1 MRPVPHATS
10 LRRAPVQ
17 RRSAER
23 LTRILDAC
31 AALLDEA
38 GYDALST
45 RAVAERAG
53 VPIGSVY
60 RFFGNK
66 RQMADAL
73 ARRNLE
79 RYVECVTERLKAAER
94 GDVSVRGGGRD
105 TERGGASV
113 PGRGRDPERG
123 HGSEP
128 GHGPGPGHGSG
139 PGYGPEAGHGPGPG
153 HGSGPGYGPEAGH
166 GLEAGRG
173 PVSDWRA
180 VMDAVLDEYLAMKRT
195 APGFSLVDFG
205 NQIPVGTRR
214 TGANTRVAD
223 RLTDLL
229 AGFLGRTPDDVL
241 RRAFL
246 VAVESA
252 DTLVQLAFRM
262 DPQGDPAIIEETR
275 ALLRAYLARVLD

>member
-1 MRPVPHATS
+1 MKSVPHATS

-31 AALLDEA
+31 AELLDEV

-45 RAVAERAG
+45 RAVALRAG

-73 ARRNLE
+73 AQRNLE
-79 RYVECVTERLKAAER
+79 RYTERVTERLKKASR
-94 GDVSVRGGGRD
+94 G
-105 TERGGASV
+105 
-113 PGRGRDPERG
+113 
-123 HGSEP
+123 
-128 GHGPGPGHGSG
+128 
-139 PGYGPEAGHGPGPG
+139 
-153 HGSGPGYGPEAGH
+153 
-166 GLEAGRG
+166 
-173 PVSDWRA
+173 DWRA
-180 VMDAVLDEYLAMKRT
+180 AMDAVLDEYLAMKRT

-205 NQIPVGTRR
+205 NQIPVGARHTEP
-214 TGANTRVAD
+214 NTRVAD

-229 AGFLGRTPDDVL
+229 SGYLGRTPDEDL
-241 RRAFL
+241 RRVFL

-252 DTLVQLAFRM
+252 DTLVHLAFRM
-262 DPQGDPAIIEETR
+262 DPDGDPAIIAETR
-275 ALLRAYLARVLD
+275 ELLRAYLGRVLD

>member
-1 MRPVPHATS
+1 MKPVPQATS

-31 AALLDEA
+31 AELLDEV

-45 RAVAERAG
+45 RAVAQRAG

-73 ARRNLE
+73 AQRNLE
-79 RYVECVTERLKAAER
+79 RYVERVTERLKK
-94 GDVSVRGGGRD
+94 
-105 TERGGASV
+105 
-113 PGRGRDPERG
+113 
-123 HGSEP
+123 
-128 GHGPGPGHGSG
+128 
-139 PGYGPEAGHGPGPG
+139 AGKG
-153 HGSGPGYGPEAGH
+153 
-166 GLEAGRG
+166 
-173 PVSDWRA
+173 DWRA
-180 VMDAVLDEYLAMKRT
+180 AMDAVLDEYLAMKRT

-205 NQIPVGTRR
+205 NQIPVGSRHTEP
-214 TGANTRVAD
+214 NTRVAD

-229 AGFLGRTPDDVL
+229 GGYLGRTPDADL
-241 RRAFL
+241 RRVFL

-252 DTLVQLAFRM
+252 DTLVQLAFRI
-262 DPQGDPAIIEETR
+262 DPQGDEAIITETR
-275 ALLRAYLARVLD
+275 ELLRAYLGRVLD